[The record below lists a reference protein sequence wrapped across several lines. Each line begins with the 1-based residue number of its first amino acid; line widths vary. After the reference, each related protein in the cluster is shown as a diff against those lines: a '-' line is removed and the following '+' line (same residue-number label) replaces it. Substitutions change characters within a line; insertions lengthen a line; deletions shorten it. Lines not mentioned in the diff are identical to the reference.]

1 SSASDGAAWMELAR
15 RVESMGYSTLSMPDH
30 FGAQFA
36 PVPAMGAA
44 AAATTT
50 LRIASLVFDNDYR
63 HPVVLA
69 KEMATLD
76 VLSGGRNE
84 VGLGGGGVTTGYEE
98 AGIQPGQARGR
109 PGGGGGGGDG
119 MQ

>member
-76 VLSGGRNE
+76 VLSGGGTGP
-84 VGLGGGGVTTGYEE
+84 GLGAGWRTTAYQQ
-98 AGIQPGQARGR
+98 AGSPHDPAAVAPRR
-109 PGGGGGGGDG
+109 A
-119 MQ
+119 